1 MTEPSNPNSDR
12 ELEPNAGADSSPPV
26 RPENRFEVRDV
37 RFRWVLLITVIGSLA
52 GAGIFILVRGFYWA
66 ALQSSAGERA
76 TTFAPPEKPTNEL
89 PPEPRLELLDRL
101 AKTPASNVSKWE
113 RGEEKS
119 LETYSTTDE
128 KGFVRIPLQR
138 AMQLLADHL
147 PARKAA
153 DRPKFKDRGLV
164 DAGES
169 NSGRMF
175 RGAAP

>member
-1 MTEPSNPNSDR
+1 MTEPSNPNPDR
-12 ELEPNAGADSSPPV
+12 ELPPNAGADASPPV
-26 RPENRFEVRDV
+26 RPENRFEERDV
-37 RFRWVLLITVIGSLA
+37 RFRWVLLITVVGGLV
-52 GAGIFILVRGFYWA
+52 GAGIFFLVRGFYWM
-66 ALQSSAGERA
+66 ALESGAETRA
-76 TTFAPPEKPTNEL
+76 TTFVPPEKPTSEL

-101 AKTPASNVSKWE
+101 AKTPAANVSKWE

-119 LETYSTTDE
+119 LETYGTTDE
-128 KGFVRIPLQR
+128 KGFVRIPLER

-147 PARKAA
+147 PARKAT
-153 DRPKFKDRGLV
+153 DRPNFKDRGLV